1 MPGTTHLIK
10 WVGGCSPE
18 WVILKL
24 YQGGGLHGTNHAH
37 TCYYEFPLSYYDTQ
51 IVAYGHVLRM
61 LDIKIFQIITVACCH
76 LRYVLSLLIY
86 QTNIFS
92 GNLMYLV
99 LQHLYWN
106 PIYKSLA

>member
-61 LDIKIFQIITVACCH
+61 LDIQKYSKSVHWPIAILDMVQI
-76 LRYVLSLLIY
+76 
-86 QTNIFS
+86 
-92 GNLMYLV
+92 YL
-99 LQHLYWN
+99 
-106 PIYKSLA
+106 